1 MVRHHRY
8 LALLFERLGERI
20 PLTSSL
26 SFDLQFGVSPD
37 ANFGGDGMDF
47 QSNEAAVAAD
57 RPRPTIVTVPKVIGD
72 FDLDGL
78 VGANDIDLLFTE
90 VNSGNH
96 DLAYDLTADSLV
108 TTADVDE
115 LVLNILGTQ
124 YGDANLDGRV
134 SFADFTTLA
143 QYCQQAGGWGYGDF
157 SGNGEVDLLD
167 LDRLEQHFGFD
178 GNFLVTEDWN
188 DAVERQH
195 NWLYLGPPDQTIPLW
210 GSDMSWS
217 ADGGR
222 AGAGDGYV
230 YTAVADTVPFFGSRF
245 LAATVPSDGFGKEHW
260 PGWEVG
266 LRSVAQDVDFNNASS
281 VSFDL
286 KADANVTLDAGEMR
300 FYILDQRDG
309 PKSFFYTEP
318 IISFTNGE
326 TVPADWT
333 NYELDISTPS
343 AWIDACTRR

>member
-1 MVRHHRY
+1 M
-8 LALLFERLGERI
+8 
-20 PLTSSL
+20 
-26 SFDLQFGVSPD
+26 
-37 ANFGGDGMDF
+37 
-47 QSNEAAVAAD
+47 
-57 RPRPTIVTVPKVIGD
+57 
-72 FDLDGL
+72 
-78 VGANDIDLLFTE
+78 VGANDIDLLFAG

-167 LDRLEQHFGFD
+167 LHRLEQHFGF
-178 GNFLVTEDWN
+178 GGISSSRKIGTTPWN
-188 DAVERQH
+188 GSTIGCTWVRPIRPYH
-195 NWLYLGPPDQTIPLW
+195 SGDQI
-210 GSDMSWS
+210 SARS

-230 YTAVADTVPFFGSRF
+230 YTSVADTVTFFGSRF
-245 LAATVPSDGFGKEHW
+245 FAATVPSDGFGKDHL

-266 LRSVAQDVDFNNASS
+266 LRSVAQDVDFNNAAS

-286 KADANVTLDAGEMR
+286 KADATVTLTAGEIR
-300 FYILDQRDG
+300 FYILDQR
-309 PKSFFYTEP
+309 
-318 IISFTNGE
+318 E
-326 TVPADWT
+326 TVQSPFFTPNRSSVSPAVGPFPPT
-333 NYELDISTPS
+333 GPTMNSTSLPPALGS
-343 AWIDACTRR
+343 MPVPRR